1 MRTISAVGEDDAAPR
16 VYQDGDSL
24 HRVHWKST
32 ARYGELMVRRE
43 EHQWRNSASVFL
55 DTRRSAH
62 SGSGAASTFEFAV
75 SAAAS
80 IGAHLSGEGFRARLI
95 TEAGEIAP
103 RGTFNDT
110 LLDMLAVIA
119 PSRAASFRTGTS
131 ALASAGGQL
140 IAVVGRLSADDASQ
154 LAASRR
160 GNAPAMA
167 LLLAVSAWASDGISE
182 DTARTAEILSAAGW
196 RVAVASASTPL
207 AAAWQQ
213 LHRPADRPLSVG
225 GFGESMGTAGDGR

>member
-1 MRTISAVGEDDAAPR
+1 
-16 VYQDGDSL
+16 
-24 HRVHWKST
+24 
-32 ARYGELMVRRE
+32 
-43 EHQWRNSASVFL
+43 VFL

-62 SGSGAASTFEFAV
+62 SGSGPASTFEFAV

-103 RGTFNDT
+103 RGTFQDS
-110 LLDMLAVIA
+110 LLDMLAVIT
-119 PSRAASFRTGTS
+119 PSHAASFRTGTS

-213 LHRPADRPLSVG
+213 LHRPADRPLSIG
-225 GFGESMGTAGDGR
+225 GFGDDAR

>member
-1 MRTISAVGEDDAAPR
+1 MRTISAIGEDDAAPR
-16 VYQDGDSL
+16 AYQDGDGL
-24 HRVHWKST
+24 RRVHWRST

-62 SGSGAASTFEFAV
+62 SGSGLSPTFEFAV

-80 IGAHLSGEGFRARLI
+80 IGAHLAGEGFRARLI

-103 RGTFNDT
+103 RGTFQDT
-110 LLDMLAVIA
+110 LLDMLAVIS
-119 PSRAASFRTGTS
+119 PSRDVSFEPGTS

-140 IAVVGRLSADDASQ
+140 IAVLGRLSAEDASTAGREQ
-154 LAASRR
+154 ARQRARDGAAAGRL
-160 GNAPAMA
+160 G
-167 LLLAVSAWASDGISE
+167 VASDGRC
-182 DTARTAEILSAAGW
+182 ARIRRGRRRSCRPRAGGSRW
-196 RVAVASASTPL
+196 PRASTPL

-213 LHRPADRPLSVG
+213 LHRPADRPLPVG
-225 GFGESMGTAGDGR
+225 ELR

>member
-1 MRTISAVGEDDAAPR
+1 
-16 VYQDGDSL
+16 
-24 HRVHWKST
+24 VHWKST

-55 DTRRSAH
+55 DTRRAAH
-62 SGSGAASTFEFAV
+62 AGSGPASTFEYAV

-95 TEAGEIAP
+95 TDAGEIAP

-119 PSRAASFRTGTS
+119 PSRASGFRTGTS

-140 IAVVGRLSADDASQ
+140 IAVAGRMSAEDARA
-154 LAASRR
+154 LAAARR

-167 LLLAVSAWASDGISE
+167 LLLAVSAWVSDGIAE

-196 RVAVASASTPL
+196 RVAVASASTQL
-207 AAAWQQ
+207 ATAWQQ
-213 LHRPADRPLSVG
+213 LHRPLEPPRRPLPASSPLTFG
-225 GFGESMGTAGDGR
+225 GEPQ